1 MDIWVEN
8 LKKKIKKFNSKY
20 SGVKKIEVEL
30 FPWEK
35 LEYVEQII
43 KSLKL

>member
-1 MDIWVEN
+1 MVIWGEN
-8 LKKKIKKFNSKY
+8 LKKKTKSFNSKY

-35 LEYVEQII
+35 LEYVEQLI
-43 KSLKL
+43 KTLKK